1 MQLPKTEPAPEKVS
15 GAFQKLYLRR
25 TITPAQAG
33 QRVEQLLRED
43 FGLFRAYIAHL
54 KFRPEGICLDGQPV
68 HTDVLA
74 RAGQE
79 LSVRIDDG
87 PARNPATPMEAP
99 LDILWED
106 EFLAVLNKAPGLV
119 VHGPERPGLPPT
131 LANAAAFHW
140 GPEQPFHPVQRLD
153 RGTSGLMVLAKCRLV
168 HERLQ
173 KQLHS
178 RDFSRRYLAVTG
190 AVPQPPRGQIELP
203 IVRASAAS
211 SRRMVSPEGQI
222 ARTDYEV
229 LTNNGRQALVALELH
244 SGRTHQIRVHMQ
256 AIGCPLLGDKLYGG
270 PAHPGLRRPA
280 LHSWQLRLRHPISGE
295 QLCLTA
301 PLPVDISALLADCGL
316 SL

>member
-1 MQLPKTEPAPEKVS
+1 M
-15 GAFQKLYLRR
+15 KLHLLITTKQEGR
-25 TITPAQAG
+25 TIA
-33 QRVEQLLRED
+33 RLLRENL
-43 FGLFRAYIAHL
+43 GLSRAYIAHL
-54 KFRPEGICLDGQPV
+54 KFRPEGICLDGQPM
-68 HTDVLA
+68 HTDTRVH
-74 RAGQE
+74 AGQE

-87 PARNPATPMEAP
+87 PAHNPAAPRKAP

-106 EFLAVLNKAPGLV
+106 EYLAVLNKAPGLV
-119 VHGPERPGLPPT
+119 VHGPERPDLPPT

-178 RDFSRRYLAVTG
+178 EDFSRRYLAVTS
-190 AVPQPPRGQIELP
+190 AIPHPLRGTIELP
-203 IVRASAAS
+203 IARLSPHS
-211 SRRMVSPEGQI
+211 LRRTEAPHGQN

-229 LTNNGRQALVALELH
+229 LTQNGQQALVALELH

-256 AIGCPLLGDKLYGG
+256 ALGCPLLGDKLYGG
-270 PAHPGLRRPA
+270 PAGLDRPA
-280 LHSWQLRLRHPISGE
+280 LHSWQLSLRHPISGE
-295 QLCLTA
+295 GLSLTA
-301 PLPVDISALLADCGL
+301 PLPEDLSTLLADCSL